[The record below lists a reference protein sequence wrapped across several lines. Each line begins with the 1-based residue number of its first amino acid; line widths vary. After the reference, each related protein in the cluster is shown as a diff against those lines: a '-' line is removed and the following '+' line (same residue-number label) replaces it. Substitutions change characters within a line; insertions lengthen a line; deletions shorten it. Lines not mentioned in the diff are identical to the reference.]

1 MSPRRYNQ
9 DRRAAAHAAT
19 RARIVRAT
27 VELHAA
33 QGSLATSYGMIAAR
47 AGVAPQTVHNHFP
60 TLGALHEAC
69 IGLATAEGPQLGP
82 EIFDGL
88 SCTPERVA
96 VLVQALF
103 RQYTYSQPWMR
114 WSHEAAV
121 IPEIAAAITRSRRAL
136 RELLAQVI
144 APDLAPAPPRLLD
157 LLGVLLDYQ
166 SWALLTAQKDRTD
179 PALGDIV
186 ADAALALVRHHHP
199 PTAAK
204 PSSPKAHAGRRKAER
219 RKAKGQEESRT

>member
-9 DRRAAAHAAT
+9 DRRAAAHATT

-33 QGSLATSYGMIAAR
+33 HGSLATTYGMIAAR

-60 TLGALHEAC
+60 TQGTLHEAC

-82 EIFDGL
+82 EVFDGL
-88 SCTPERVA
+88 ARTPERIA
-96 VLVQALF
+96 ALVQALF
-103 RQYTYSQPWMR
+103 RQYAYSRPWMR

-121 IPEIAAAITRSRRAL
+121 IPEIADLIDRSRQAL
-136 RELLAQVI
+136 RELLTLAI

-166 SWALLTAQKDRTD
+166 SWALLTAQKDRD
-179 PALGDIV
+179 PAIADTV
-186 ADAALALVRHHHP
+186 TDAALALVRHHQS
-199 PTAAK
+199 PTAGR
-204 PSSPKAHAGRRKAER
+204 PSQPKARAGRRKAER
-219 RKAKGQEESRT
+219 RKDQRT

>member
-69 IGLATAEGPQLGP
+69 IGLSTAEGPQLGP

-88 SCTPERVA
+88 ARSPERLA
-96 VLVQALF
+96 ALVRALF
-103 RQYTYSQPWMR
+103 RQYTYLQPWMR

-121 IPEIAAAITRSRRAL
+121 IPEVADLIARSRQAL
-136 RELLAQVI
+136 RDFVALAI
-144 APDLAPAPPRLLD
+144 APEFDPAPPRLLD
-157 LLGVLLDYQ
+157 LLSVLLDYQ
-166 SWALLTAQKDRTD
+166 SWALLSAQQGG
-179 PALGDIV
+179 AAAAIGDLV
-186 ADAALALVRHHHP
+186 TDAALALVRHHQSLP
-199 PTAAK
+199 AER
-204 PSSPKAHAGRRKAER
+204 SSRPKGHTGRRKTMR
-219 RKAKGQEESRT
+219 QKDQRL